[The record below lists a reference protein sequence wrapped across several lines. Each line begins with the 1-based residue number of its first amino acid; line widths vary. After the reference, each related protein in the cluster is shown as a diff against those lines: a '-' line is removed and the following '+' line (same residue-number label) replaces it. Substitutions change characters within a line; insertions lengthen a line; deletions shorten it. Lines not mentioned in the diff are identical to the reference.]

1 MGLSE
6 LLQENLQD
14 NRRNGQEESDIVEQ
28 ACTTYGLRAAF
39 HVACKSFSIRVDKN
53 HDFFKNIK
61 KSDLFDLN
69 QVFFIFVIFL
79 CNV

>member
-28 ACTTYGLRAAF
+28 ACTTYGL
-39 HVACKSFSIRVDKN
+39 SFELL
-53 HDFFKNIK
+53 H
-61 KSDLFDLN
+61 
-69 QVFFIFVIFL
+69 QG
-79 CNV
+79 

>member
-28 ACTTYGLRAAF
+28 ACTTYGL
-39 HVACKSFSIRVDKN
+39 SFSIRVDKN

-61 KSDLFDLN
+61 KSDLFDFN
-69 QVFFIFVIFL
+69 QFFFIFVIFL